1 MKVEGTETENP
12 ALLPLTCYATLGL
25 LNRDEEY
32 TAVEIQGRGERLLR
46 WFYWA
51 PALSHIRRELNRL
64 DDLGYVEA
72 REERQG
78 RIKRT
83 LKYRVTPEGERALRE
98 WAEQDE
104 ADANVVVKNAVV
116 LRLWLGR
123 RAGDSHRAL
132 DILRRQIDD
141 VYTERD
147 QLAGEVEMA
156 GRTRRGRQAAAEAA
170 DGAERDQAVL
180 TAARTEWH
188 ESVLS
193 YCLRNYDHELRNAR
207 RLLKDLERL
216 TDTISQ
222 LDQPASR
229 DRVTEL

>member
-1 MKVEGTETENP
+1 LKVVDAEPENHAP
-12 ALLPLTCYATLGL
+12 LPLTCYATLGL
-25 LNRDEEY
+25 LSHDEEY
-32 TAVEIQGRGERLLR
+32 TAVEIQGRADQMLR

-104 ADANVVVKNAVV
+104 ADTDVVVKNAVV

-123 RAGDSHRAL
+123 RAGDSHRVLAS
-132 DILRRQIDD
+132 LRRQIEH
-141 VYTERD
+141 VYAERD
-147 QLAGEVEMA
+147 ELAELVEKA
-156 GRTRRGRQAAAEAA
+156 GRTRRDRQAAAEAA
-170 DGAERDQAVL
+170 SGTERDQALL
-180 TAARTEWH
+180 TAAKTEWS
-188 ESVLS
+188 ESVMS

-216 TDTISQ
+216 AATISR
-222 LDQPASR
+222 LDQPPAQ
-229 DRVTEL
+229 